1 MLIEPL
7 LQLLAKLK
15 LHGMHGAL
23 QRQLN
28 DPDAGVLRFEERLGL
43 LLQHELA
50 ERDNCRL
57 TQRLRVAALPQPA
70 CLEDLDT
77 HFPRDLDPSLLST
90 VRDLGWIGRHL
101 NVLITGPTGIGKSF
115 IGAALA
121 HAACRADYCVRC
133 FRLPRLI
140 DELARAHA
148 FQRRSSFLRSL
159 AKADLLLIDDFAIAP
174 LSDQNKRDLLEILD
188 DRYDK
193 SATIITSQLDVK
205 QWHAYLDDPT
215 LADAILDRVVHN
227 AYHLDL
233 GGESLRKLK
242 ALRQKNAKNGGTR
255 ATGSI
260 EIAAP
265 GAL

>member
-1 MLIEPL
+1 MLIEPV

-15 LHGMHGAL
+15 LHGMLGAL
-23 QRQLN
+23 ERQLS
-28 DPDAGVLRFEERLGL
+28 DPDAGALRFEERLTM

-50 ERDNCRL
+50 ERDNYRL

-70 CLEDLDT
+70 CLEDLDIR
-77 HFPRDLDPSLLST
+77 FPRNLEPSLLST

-148 FQRRSSFLRSL
+148 FQRRSNFLRSL
-159 AKADLLLIDDFAIAP
+159 ARAELLLIDDFAIAP
-174 LSDQNKRDLLEILD
+174 LSDQSKRDLLEILD

-205 QWHAYLDDPT
+205 QWHGYLDDPT

-233 GGESLRKLK
+233 SGESLRKLK
-242 ALRQKNAKNGGTR
+242 GIRPKNAKNGGTR
-255 ATGSI
+255 GTTSI

>member
-7 LQLLAKLK
+7 LQLLGKLK
-15 LHGMHGAL
+15 LSGMLSAL
-23 QRQLN
+23 ERQLN
-28 DPDAGVLRFEERLGL
+28 DPDIAALRFEERLGL

-50 ERDNCRL
+50 ARDNHRL
-57 TQRLRVAALPQPA
+57 TQRLRVATLPQPA

-77 HFPRDLDPSLLST
+77 RFSRHLDPALMSTIRDLA
-90 VRDLGWIGRHL
+90 WIGRHL

-121 HAACRADYCVRC
+121 HAACRADYSVRC

-140 DELARAHA
+140 DELSRAHA
-148 FQRRSSFLRSL
+148 FQRRSSFLRAL
-159 AKADLLLIDDFAIAP
+159 AKADLLLIDDFAIGP
-174 LSDQNKRDLLEILD
+174 LSDQSKRDLLEILD

-193 SATIITSQLDVK
+193 SATIITSQLDVQ
-205 QWHAYLDDPT
+205 QWHAFLDDPT

-233 GGESLRKLK
+233 SGESIRKLK
-242 ALRQKNAKNGGTR
+242 ALRTRNAKNGGTQ
-255 ATGSI
+255 TIGSI

-265 GAL
+265 GPL

>member
-7 LQLLAKLK
+7 LQLLKKLK
-15 LHGMHGAL
+15 LYGMFGAL
-23 QRQLN
+23 ERQLS
-28 DPDAGVLRFEERLGL
+28 DPDIGALRFEERLSM

-50 ERDNCRL
+50 ERDNYRL

-70 CLEDLDT
+70 CLEDLDSR
-77 HFPRDLDPSLLST
+77 FQRNLDPALMST
-90 VRDLGWIGRHL
+90 VRDLGWIDRHL
-101 NVLITGPTGIGKSF
+101 NVFITGPTGIGKSF

-121 HAACRADYCVRC
+121 HAACRANYCVRC

-140 DELARAHA
+140 DELSRAHA
-148 FQRRSSFLRSL
+148 FQRRSTFLRTL
-159 AKADLLLIDDFAIAP
+159 AKADLLLIDDFAIGP
-174 LSDQNKRDLLEILD
+174 LSDQSKRDLLEILD

-233 GGESLRKLK
+233 SGESIRKLK
-242 ALRQKNAKNGGTR
+242 SIRARNAKNGGTQTT
-255 ATGSI
+255 ASI

-265 GAL
+265 GGL